1 MGFHEIIGQDKIV
14 QHLKSAILYNRI
26 AHAYIFDGP
35 EGIGKKMTALAFAKA
50 VVCKQG
56 QGDACHICP
65 SCIKFQRNNHPDI
78 RVIEPEGNSIKN
90 KQIEDFQQDI
100 LIKPYESNK
109 KVYIVKDAHDMTV
122 SAQNRILKTLE
133 EPPAYAVIVFTTTN
147 ANSLLPTIRSRC
159 QILKFHRIGQPRIE
173 AFLMRKYGMEEGEA
187 RVFSAF
193 SDGIVG
199 KAMKLKESEVFKVRR
214 EETIDIIDAVLER
227 EVVEIFQLIDF
238 FEKYKEDIDEIL
250 DFMLVWFRDML
261 MLKETGTDM
270 VLINLDKR
278 NILQKHLYRIGY
290 EKTSHIIEIIEKTK
304 RDLKAN
310 VNFQLAMEMLLL
322 NIREV

>member
-35 EGIGKKMTALAFAKA
+35 EGIGKELTALAFAKA

-65 SCIKFQRNNHPDI
+65 SCIKFHRNNHPDI

-90 KQIEDFQQDI
+90 KQMEDFQQDI

-109 KVYIVKDAHDMTV
+109 KVYIVKDAHDMTI

-133 EPPAYAVIVFTTTN
+133 EPPAYAVIIFITTN
-147 ANSLLPTIRSRC
+147 ANSLLPTVRSRC
-159 QILKFHRIGQPRIE
+159 QILKFHRVGQSCIE
-173 AFLMRKYGMEEGEA
+173 EFLMKKYGMEQGEA

-193 SDGIVG
+193 SDGIIG
-199 KAMKLKESEVFKVRR
+199 KAVKLKESEVFKVRR
-214 EETIDIIDAVLER
+214 EETIDIIEAVLEK
-227 EVVEIFQLIDF
+227 EIVEIFHLIDF
-238 FEKYKEDIDEIL
+238 FEKYKENIDEIL

-261 MLKETGTDM
+261 MLKETGTD
-270 VLINLDKR
+270 VFLINLDKR
-278 NILQKHLYRIGY
+278 NILQRHLYRIGY